1 MEKQRSLLAY
11 VNAGHFLDHYAML
24 IFPAAVIAMEKDFA
38 ASYGDL
44 LALAAPGFIA
54 FGAGS
59 MLAGWMADAWSRRH
73 MMTLFLVG
81 IGVSLMAC
89 GWASTP
95 FELGAALFL
104 VGVFASIY
112 HPVGTSLIAT
122 HAKDL
127 ARGIG
132 FNGMI
137 GNIGVASSAIITG
150 LIADHYG
157 WRAAFIAPGAV
168 TTAIGFAFLVTFRE
182 DFQGKAEPRTSQR
195 PPTHHIVRL
204 LAALG
209 LTITA
214 SSMLF
219 NSITVAMPKLL
230 QERLGDTGADP
241 AVWGLVAAGLYMFG
255 ALSQYTVGTLAA
267 RRGLFALFLP
277 IAVVIAVTPFLVAF
291 SYGPLLILVCVPLIA
306 ASFGLITVTDAIVGQ
321 NATAKWRSTIYG
333 LRYFLTSPAAGAAV
347 VLIAFAHERGG
358 FELTF
363 EILGCVAALGLVA
376 CALLPGKQLK
386 PAHS

>member
-1 MEKQRSLLAY
+1 MEQRRSLLAY

-24 IFPAAVIAMEKDFA
+24 IFPAAVIAMREDFA
-38 ASYGDL
+38 SSYGDL

-59 MLAGWMADAWSRRH
+59 MLAGWLADAWSRRH

-81 IGVSLMAC
+81 IGLNLVAC
-89 GWASTP
+89 GFASTP
-95 FELGAALFL
+95 FELGAALFM

-112 HPVGTSLIAT
+112 HPVGTTLIAT
-122 HAKDL
+122 HASDL

-137 GNIGVASSAIITG
+137 GNLGVASSAIATG

-157 WRAAFIAPGAV
+157 WRAAFIAPGLVTVAV
-168 TTAIGFAFLVTFRE
+168 GFAFMVTFRE
-182 DFQGKAEPRTSQR
+182 DFQGKAEPRVSQR

-219 NSITVAMPKLL
+219 NSITVALPKLL
-230 QERLGDTGADP
+230 EERLGEAGADP
-241 AVWGLVAAGLYMFG
+241 AVWGFVAAGLYLFG

-267 RRGLFALFLP
+267 RRGLFTLFLP
-277 IAVVIAVTPFLVAF
+277 ITIVIVVMPFLVAF
-291 SYGPLLILVCVPLIA
+291 SYGPWLVAACLPLIA

-358 FELTF
+358 FQLTF
-363 EILGCVAALGLVA
+363 EILGGVAALGLVA
-376 CALLPGKQLK
+376 CALLPGKQFK
-386 PAHS
+386 PA